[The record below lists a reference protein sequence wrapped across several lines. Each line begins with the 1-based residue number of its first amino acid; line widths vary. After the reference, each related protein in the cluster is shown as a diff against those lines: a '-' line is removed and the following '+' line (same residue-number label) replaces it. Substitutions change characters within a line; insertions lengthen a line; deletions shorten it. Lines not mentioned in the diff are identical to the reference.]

1 MPDGPEVAEPRWLR
15 VVVVGAALAL
25 ASFGG
30 VGLVLADLGYFR
42 LWLVVLLGV
51 PALLTLFG
59 LVNPVLRVGG
69 EVADRDTTTL
79 ERICARVALAIAA
92 LNVLWHGLNA
102 SQHAQINRDGGLY
115 LNAGKW
121 ISSHGTLNL
130 EPLVGPF
137 AHNDAVVVTSTHMQL
152 RGSHL
157 EFDLSHMLP
166 ALLAEAHSVGGN
178 RFMFLLVP
186 FVSGF
191 ALLAFYL
198 LASRLIQHPV
208 AALGAMVTL
217 SLLMPQV
224 SFSRDSTTEIPLQLM
239 LFTAVWLLCDPR
251 TARAPGSAF
260 TVGVLLGLAPA
271 MHLES
276 LVFLLG
282 LPLVLTLL
290 WLHTRR
296 LDRPEMKRGIRSALG
311 GVGVGLFITAFDLVR
326 WNRAYLSRVDND
338 LVRLAVLAMLALL
351 VAFVTV
357 RIVRRPRVFA
367 RVQQLRPNGAIVA
380 GILVAVAGFAAW
392 LVRPS
397 AEKSRGGRSDVV
409 AYVQRI
415 EHLGL
420 DPTRRY
426 AELSLRWVSWYV
438 GPLTLTVA
446 IVAAALLAVALV
458 RGGARLPVKVATLMF
473 TPGVLLFLWRPT
485 IAPDQIYAARR
496 FLPGVFPAV
505 ILLVFGALY
514 LFTRGTGS
522 TYASQRF
529 SIAIVV
535 GAIVVATPFVP
546 IHHVSRMSEQ
556 RGMFSAITRTCDT
569 LPDDSAVVMI
579 PEITSTAY
587 LNVPQTLRGF
597 CNVPVAVMK
606 APVRYRALYHLAIDW
621 KAQGKQLWVVTE
633 FAQTIRQS
641 LPLARVH
648 SAPRK
653 RDPHMLEQTLTRRPS
668 HYRPD
673 SFQLS
678 TAAVPLPVTRP
689 PS

>member
-1 MPDGPEVAEPRWLR
+1 MPDGPGAAEPRWLR
-15 VVVVGAALAL
+15 VIVVGAALAL

-42 LWLVVLLGV
+42 LWLVILLGV

-79 ERICARVALAIAA
+79 ERVCARIALAVAA

-130 EPLVGPF
+130 EPLAGPF
-137 AHNDAVVVTSTHMQL
+137 AHNDAIVVTSTHMQL
-152 RGSHL
+152 HGSHL
-157 EFDLSHMLP
+157 EFDLSHMLA
-166 ALLAEAHSVGGN
+166 ALLAEAHSLGGN
-178 RFMFLLVP
+178 RFMFLFVP

-191 ALLAFYL
+191 ALLAYYL
-198 LASRLIQHPV
+198 LATRLIEHPV

-251 TARAPGSAF
+251 TARARGSAF
-260 TVGVLLGLAPA
+260 TVGLLLGIAPA
-271 MHLES
+271 LHLES

-282 LPLVLTLL
+282 LPLVLGLL
-290 WLHTRR
+290 RLHTRR
-296 LDRPEMKRGIRSALG
+296 RERHDLTRGIRSALA
-311 GVGVGLFITAFDLVR
+311 GVAVGLVVAAFDLVR
-326 WNRAYLSRVDND
+326 WNRAYLSRVDGD
-338 LVRLAVLAMLALL
+338 LVRLVILLAVS
-351 VAFVTV
+351 VGIAFAVV
-357 RIVRRPRVFA
+357 RIVRRTRLLQLVD
-367 RVQQLRPNGAIVA
+367 RLRPNGAIVA
-380 GILVAVAGFAAW
+380 GIVVAAVGFAAW
-392 LVRPS
+392 LVRPNVEKTHAGHS
-397 AEKSRGGRSDVV
+397 AVV

-415 EHLGL
+415 EHLTL
-420 DPTRRY
+420 DPTRHY
-426 AELSLRWVSWYV
+426 AELSMRWVSWYV
-438 GPLTLTVA
+438 GPLTLTIA
-446 IVAAALLAVALV
+446 IVAAALLTAALV
-458 RGGARLPVKVATLMF
+458 RGGVRLPVKVATLMF

-485 IAPDQIYAARR
+485 IAPDQVYAARR
-496 FLPGVFPAV
+496 FLPGVFPAI
-505 ILLVFGALY
+505 ILLVFGGLY

-535 GAIVVATPFVP
+535 AAIVVATPLVT
-546 IHHVSRMSEQ
+546 INHVSRMTEQ
-556 RGMFSAITRTCDT
+556 RGMFSTITRTCDT
-569 LPDDSAVVMI
+569 LPDDSVVVMI
-579 PEITSTAY
+579 PEITSAAY
-587 LNVPQTLRGF
+587 LSVPQTLRSF

-606 APVRYRALYHLAIDW
+606 PPVRVRALLALAGEW
-621 KAQGKQLWVVTE
+621 RAEGKQLWVVSE
-633 FAQTIRQS
+633 FAQTIRQI
-641 LPLARVH
+641 LPVARVH
-648 SAPRK
+648 STPRK
-653 RDPHMLEQTLTRRPS
+653 RNPNMLEQTLTRRPS

-678 TAAVPLPVTRP
+678 AAEMLEQAAPA
-689 PS
+689 S